1 MVGVQEN
8 MRTQETATEYSK
20 EAGSGIGRKAV
31 RLPSNKLDGLILQ
44 TRSSFLAKSLVEEA
58 DEGAWLA
65 KEVNGVAGGIRGGAA
80 GVNSQSRVGVGSGFE
95 WLWWGSSDVRVSVD
109 MGGKGVEVGF
119 MGNGKCITWWEI
131 KWLEWEGSG
140 GVVLTLG
147 K

>member
-44 TRSSFLAKSLVEEA
+44 TRWSFLAKSLVEEA
-58 DEGAWLA
+58 DEGGWLA
-65 KEVNGVAGGIRGGAA
+65 KEVNGVAGGIRCGAA

-109 MGGKGVEVGF
+109 VGGKGVQWRWGLWV
-119 MGNGKCITWWEI
+119 MGNA
-131 KWLEWEGSG
+131 
-140 GVVLTLG
+140 
-147 K
+147 